1 MRASTLLSITLAFA
15 LVATAAFA
23 AGESD
28 SDDSAAAEQEMV
40 LDPSTGEMVKAPQYG
55 GQLVIGDIYG
65 GREPPHPDTWWGG
78 TYRTVVEPVLEK
90 LGMVDWAIDRD
101 VWAFGSY
108 LNRLDIAAPHLAESY
123 ETPDPLTIIFH
134 IRPGVH
140 WHDKAPMNGREF
152 TADDVVFNFHR
163 YTGTGSGFT
172 EATTFGSAIAA
183 YDYESITAPDKYTV
197 VIKFNTPTFFALD
210 NLYFDSPESGSMY
223 PPEVIKEHGNAQDWT
238 TLVGTGPFMMTDW
251 VEGSN
256 ITYVKN
262 PDYWK
267 DDEKFPGN
275 RLPYV
280 DEYKLLFIKE
290 RATLLSALRTGQ
302 IAYMRDL
309 SEQEFEDLQRTSPD
323 LKVQTGFQF
332 RSTTS
337 YGMNVMKAPFD
348 DVRVRKAM
356 QLAIDLGTLNNALFG
371 GLGDM
376 TPRGIL
382 GGDTVGYHVPYEEW
396 SDQLKADYGYDPERA
411 EKLLDEAGYPRG
423 ADGVRFTTQL
433 QYTSA
438 SSGNLDWTQAAK
450 DYWAQI
456 GVDVEI
462 DIQEIAVF
470 ISNINGRTWE
480 GMSWGEYAANSN
492 GLYYARTHG
501 HSAGNWN
508 FSAAAYPE
516 IDALIEAAESASTFE
531 EMQRLVREWDMYAIE
546 NHWGVYGG
554 VGPAWVVWQPWLGGY
569 NGELQL
575 GAAAHYAIP
584 ARIWIDQELKES
596 MGH

>member
-1 MRASTLLSITLAFA
+1 
-15 LVATAAFA
+15 
-23 AGESD
+23 
-28 SDDSAAAEQEMV
+28 
-40 LDPSTGEMVKAPQYG
+40 
-55 GQLVIGDIYG
+55 
-65 GREPPHPDTWWGG
+65 
-78 TYRTVVEPVLEK
+78 
-90 LGMVDWAIDRD
+90 
-101 VWAFGSY
+101 
-108 LNRLDIAAPHLAESY
+108 
-123 ETPDPLTIIFH
+123 
-134 IRPGVH
+134 
-140 WHDKAPMNGREF
+140 
-152 TADDVVFNFHR
+152 
-163 YTGTGSGFT
+163 
-172 EATTFGSAIAA
+172 
-183 YDYESITAPDKYTV
+183 
-197 VIKFNTPTFFALD
+197 
-210 NLYFDSPESGSMY
+210 
-223 PPEVIKEHGNAQDWT
+223 
-238 TLVGTGPFMMTDW
+238 
-251 VEGSN
+251 
-256 ITYVKN
+256 VKN

-280 DEYKLLFIKE
+280 DELKLLFIKE
-290 RATLLSALRTGQ
+290 RATLISALRTGK
-302 IAYMRDL
+302 IPYIRGL
-309 SEQEFEDLQRTSPD
+309 SEDEYKGLKQSVPD
-323 LKVQTGFQF
+323 LVVQNALQF
-332 RSTTS
+332 RSTSS
-337 YGMNVMKAPFD
+337 YGMSVMKAPFD

-356 QLAIDLGTLNNALFG
+356 QLAIDLDTLNKALYS

-376 TPRGIL
+376 TPRGIF
-382 GGDTVGYHVPYEEW
+382 GGDTIGFHVPYDEWPEEVK
-396 SDQLKADYGYDPERA
+396 QGYVYDPERA

-501 HSAGNWN
+501 HSTGNWN

-516 IDALIEAAESASTFE
+516 IDALIEAAESAITLE
-531 EMQRLVREWDMYAIE
+531 EMQRLVREWDMYTIA

-575 GAAAHYAIP
+575 GAAAHYAIQ
-584 ARIWIDQELKES
+584 ARLWIDQDMKKA

>member
-1 MRASTLLSITLAFA
+1 MIVLILT
-15 LVATAAFA
+15 LVATTLWA
-23 AGESD
+23 AGSTEPT
-28 SDDSAAAEQEMV
+28 AAAEKEMV

-65 GREPPHPDTWWGG
+65 GREPPHADTWWGG
-78 TYRTVVEPVLEK
+78 TYRTVVEPVLDK
-90 LGMVDWAIDRD
+90 LGVVDWAIDRD
-101 VWAFGSY
+101 IWGFESY
-108 LNRLDIAAPHLAESY
+108 LNRLDITAPHLAESY

-152 TADDVVFNFHR
+152 TADDVVFNYHR
-163 YTGTGSGFT
+163 VTGTGSGFT

-210 NLYFDSPESGSMY
+210 NLYFDSSESGHMY
-223 PPEVIKEHGNAQDWT
+223 PPEVIREHGNAQDWRN
-238 TLVGTGPFMMTDW
+238 LVGTGPFMMTDW
-251 VEGSN
+251 VEGSGV
-256 ITYVKN
+256 TYVKN

-280 DEYKLLFIKE
+280 DELKVLWIKE
-290 RATLLSALRTGQ
+290 RATLLSALRMGK

-309 SEQEFEDLQRTSPD
+309 SQEEFENLQRTNPD
-323 LKVQTGFQF
+323 LGVKTGFLF

-337 YGMNVMKAPFD
+337 FGMNVMKPPFD

-356 QLAIDLGTLNNALFG
+356 QLAIDIETLNNALFG

-382 GGDTVGYHVPYEEW
+382 GGDTVGFHVPYDEW
-396 SDQLKADYGYDPERA
+396 PDQLKADYGYDPERA

-423 ADGVRFTTQL
+423 ADGVRFKTQL
-433 QYTSA
+433 HTRISP
-438 SSGNLDWTQAAK
+438 SNNLDWTQGAK

-462 DIQEIAVF
+462 DIQETAAYIHD
-470 ISNINGRTWE
+470 INARTWE
-480 GMSWGEYAANSN
+480 GITWGEYAANVN

-501 HSAGNWN
+501 HSTGNWN

-516 IDALIEAAESASTFE
+516 IDALIEAAESATTFE
-531 EMQRLVREWDMYAIE
+531 EMQRLVREWDMYVIE

-554 VGPAWVVWQPWLGGY
+554 VGPAWYVWQPWLGGS
-569 NGELQL
+569 NAELQL

-584 ARIWIDQELKES
+584 ARLWIDQELKES

>member
-1 MRASTLLSITLAFA
+1 MGTPTPPAAQPQNRYRLLVQIL
-15 LVATAAFA
+15 LVAAVVPQPLAIAGRTARPLKQARPVVPQL
-23 AGESD
+23 S
-28 SDDSAAAEQEMV
+28 EMV
-40 LDPSTGEMVKAPQYG
+40 AF
-55 GQLVIGDIYG
+55 LVDIEYEYRTG
-65 GREPPHPDTWWGG
+65 GRE
-78 TYRTVVEPVLEK
+78 
-90 LGMVDWAIDRD
+90 
-101 VWAFGSY
+101 
-108 LNRLDIAAPHLAESY
+108 
-123 ETPDPLTIIFH
+123 
-134 IRPGVH
+134 
-140 WHDKAPMNGREF
+140 
-152 TADDVVFNFHR
+152 
-163 YTGTGSGFT
+163 TGSCPTMIPGLPSSLYSVS
-172 EATTFGSAIAA
+172 ATAKRDFHPISTTRAR
-183 YDYESITAPDKYTV
+183 
-197 VIKFNTPTFFALD
+197 AL
-210 NLYFDSPESGSMY
+210 
-223 PPEVIKEHGNAQDWT
+223 
-238 TLVGTGPFMMTDW
+238 
-251 VEGSN
+251 
-256 ITYVKN
+256 
-262 PDYWK
+262 
-267 DDEKFPGN
+267 
-275 RLPYV
+275 
-280 DEYKLLFIKE
+280 
-290 RATLLSALRTGQ
+290 
-302 IAYMRDL
+302 
-309 SEQEFEDLQRTSPD
+309 
-323 LKVQTGFQF
+323 
-332 RSTTS
+332 TTS